1 MKLNRMHT
9 SLRKDFRDL
18 PDPKPLDYFEGTYT
32 SRYVGPAPVRAT
44 APFFLSLVGF
54 GNWKGKRF
62 AKDGDLLSG
71 KNRFASGEPK
81 DDKYPMTAQI
91 EPSIIDGRDAF
102 VVSYPKETSFPWRAA
117 RDEFREFEDGKLLG
131 ITTFNIPIIKHF
143 PLAFVIERD

>member
-1 MKLNRMHT
+1 MHT

-18 PDPKPLDYFEGTYT
+18 PEPSSLEYFEGNYT
-32 SRYVGPAPVRAT
+32 SKYVGPAPIRISG
-44 APFFLSLVGF
+44 PFFLSLLGF

-62 AKDGDLLSG
+62 AKAGDRLEG

-81 DDKYPMTAQI
+81 DDKFPMTAQI

-102 VVSYPKETSFPWRAA
+102 VVSYPKDTAFPWRAA
-117 RDEFREFEDGKLLG
+117 RDEFREFEAGNLLG
-131 ITTFNIPIIKHF
+131 ITTFDIPIVKYF